1 MRSKLLKIASSEQGS
16 SLVEVA
22 IAVPM
27 LMLVLAGA
35 IGFGR
40 AYYLANE
47 LAGAAEAGAVYGS
60 QNITDTTG
68 MVNVAKLDA
77 PNVSGLNTPTA
88 TWGCECSDGSQ
99 RSASC
104 GTAPTSCSGTVV
116 YYATVTA
123 SVTYTPPLAWAWN
136 WNGKKAIPSSM
147 SISRSAT
154 MRSASE

>member
-40 AYYLANE
+40 AYYLAHE
-47 LAGAAEAGAVYGS
+47 VDGAAEAGAVYGS
-60 QNITDTTG
+60 QNITDTAG

-99 RSASC
+99 RSVSC
-104 GTAPTSCSGTVV
+104 AGTPSGCSANVV

-147 SISRSAT
+147 TISRSAT

>member
-40 AYYLANE
+40 AYYLAHE
-47 LAGAAEAGAVYGS
+47 VSGAAEAGAVYGS
-60 QNITDTTG
+60 QNITDTAG

-99 RSASC
+99 RSVSC
-104 GTAPTSCSGTVV
+104 AVTPSGCSANVV
-116 YYATVTA
+116 YYATV
-123 SVTYTPPLAWAWN
+123 
-136 WNGKKAIPSSM
+136 
-147 SISRSAT
+147 
-154 MRSASE
+154 

>member
-40 AYYLANE
+40 AYYLAHE
-47 LAGAAEAGAVYGS
+47 VDGAAEAGAVYGS
-60 QNITDTTG
+60 QNITDTAG
-68 MVNVAKLDA
+68 MVNVAK
-77 PNVSGLNTPTA
+77 LNTPTA

-99 RSASC
+99 RSVSC
-104 GTAPTSCSGTVV
+104 AVTPSGCSANVV

-147 SISRSAT
+147 TISRSAT